1 VAIELTVLAVGVVLG
16 GTFGVATVAFAL
28 FVGYCLAWTLQL
40 FVRQFQGDPS

>member
-1 VAIELTVLAVGVVLG
+1 VGVVLG

-40 FVRQFQGDPS
+40 FARRFG